1 MAYHIP
7 SIYMYHK
14 VVKKKVSIL
23 AQERRRECHIECH
36 YHFTLQIDYL
46 RFIFITAKA
55 KVKATSLRMG

>member
-7 SIYMYHK
+7 SIYHK

-23 AQERRRECHIECH
+23 AQERRRECH
-36 YHFTLQIDYL
+36 YHFALQIDYL

-55 KVKATSLRMG
+55 KVKATSLRMGS